1 MSWTPYL
8 IQRIQSAYSR
18 LSAAGV
24 TESNFTFEWEIRG
37 IPFWLI
43 RDYLLELGGQEEE
56 AGLVKGKGWCVY
68 LNQIADYQIG
78 SIRVGQVQLNLEA
91 APEVSDS
98 IRRALEKKLIRAG
111 G

>member
-1 MSWTPYL
+1 M
-8 IQRIQSAYSR
+8 
-18 LSAAGV
+18 GV
-24 TESNFTFEWEIRG
+24 SKPNITFDWEVRG
-37 IPFWLI
+37 IPLWLI
-43 RDYLLELGGQEEE
+43 RDYLIELGGQEEE
-56 AGLVKGKGWCVY
+56 PGLVRGAGWSIS